1 MPYGYGASKNYGGS
15 TARERGADSNRTQS
29 TSKKSSS
36 SKTTSTP
43 NPHTSSGSSKTS
55 VASSSQ
61 IKSSAEKVAL
71 ATGKSKLDNYQLPKA
86 DTPFFLLNLGLNAA
100 QDLRQKSFEINRAYF
115 QKNVA
120 GKLGYQNTVAD
131 YQRYITGRGQ
141 GTLDAMGRTI
151 AKGDGGGNQMQTQTP
166 QTQPPQ
172 TTVPETEEETKKKKR
187 SALGIGYGSSQKT
200 ILTSEIGDETE
211 ANVSKTI
218 LGGGIKA

>member
-1 MPYGYGASKNYGGS
+1 MAGKSYSSSSPFSSGYSGAKTTS
-15 TARERGADSNRTQS
+15 
-29 TSKKSSS
+29 SKKSSPT
-36 SKTTSTP
+36 KTTSRP
-43 NPHTSSGSSKTS
+43 NPHTSSGSSTTS
-55 VASSSQ
+55 VATSSQ
-61 IKSSAEKVAL
+61 IKSSAQKTAL
-71 ATGKSKLDNYQLPKA
+71 ATGQSQLNNYQVPKA
-86 DTPFFLLNLGLNAA
+86 DTPFFLLNLGLNMA
-100 QDLRQKSFEINRAYF
+100 QGLRQKTFEINRDYF

-120 GKLGYQNTVAD
+120 GKLGFQNTLAD

-172 TTVPETEEETKKKKR
+172 TTVPETEEEAKKKKR
-187 SALGIGYGSSQKT
+187 SALGIGYGGSQRT
-200 ILTSEIGDETE
+200 ILTSSIGDEAE

>member
-1 MPYGYGASKNYGGS
+1 MAGKSYSSSSPFSSGYSGAKTTS
-15 TARERGADSNRTQS
+15 
-29 TSKKSSS
+29 SKKSSPT
-36 SKTTSTP
+36 KTTSRP
-43 NPHTSSGSSKTS
+43 NPHTNSGSSTTS

-61 IKSSAEKVAL
+61 IKSSAEKTAL
-71 ATGKSKLDNYQLPKA
+71 ATGQSQLNNYQVGKA
-86 DTPFFLLNLGLNAA
+86 DTPFFLLNLGLNAV
-100 QDLRQKSFEINRAYF
+100 QGLRQKSFEINRDYF

-120 GKLGYQNTVAD
+120 GKLGFQNTLAD

-172 TTVPETEEETKKKKR
+172 TTVPETEEEAKKKKR
-187 SALGIGYGSSQKT
+187 SALGIGYGGSQKT
-200 ILTSEIGDETE
+200 ILTSSIGDEAE

>member
-1 MPYGYGASKNYGGS
+1 MAGKSYSSSSSFSSGYSGAKTTS
-15 TARERGADSNRTQS
+15 
-29 TSKKSSS
+29 SKKSSPT
-36 SKTTSTP
+36 KTTSRP
-43 NPHTSSGSSKTS
+43 NPHTNSGSSTTS

-61 IKSSAEKVAL
+61 IKSSAEKTAL
-71 ATGKSKLDNYQLPKA
+71 ATGQSQLNNYQVGKA
-86 DTPFFLLNLGLNAA
+86 DTPFFLLNLGLNAV
-100 QDLRQKSFEINRAYF
+100 QGLRQKSFEINRDYF

-120 GKLGYQNTVAD
+120 GKLGFQNTLAD

-172 TTVPETEEETKKKKR
+172 TTVPETEEEAKKKKR
-187 SALGIGYGSSQKT
+187 SALGIGYGGSQKT
-200 ILTSEIGDETE
+200 ILTSSIGDEAE

>member
-1 MPYGYGASKNYGGS
+1 MAGKSYSSSSSFSSGYSGAKTTS
-15 TARERGADSNRTQS
+15 
-29 TSKKSSS
+29 SKKSSPT
-36 SKTTSTP
+36 KTTSRP
-43 NPHTSSGSSKTS
+43 NPHTNSGSSTTS

-61 IKSSAEKVAL
+61 IKSSAEKTAL
-71 ATGKSKLDNYQLPKA
+71 ATGQSQLNNYQVGKA
-86 DTPFFLLNLGLNAA
+86 DTPFFLLNLGLNAV
-100 QDLRQKSFEINRAYF
+100 QGLRQKSFEINRDYF

-120 GKLGYQNTVAD
+120 GKLGFQNTLAD

-151 AKGDGGGNQMQTQTP
+151 AKGDGGGNQMQTP

-172 TTVPETEEETKKKKR
+172 TTVPETEEEAKKKKR
-187 SALGIGYGSSQKT
+187 SALGIGYGGSQKT
-200 ILTSEIGDETE
+200 ILTSSIGDEAE